1 MKISLA
7 SAKKSATMRKSF
19 KEVMTLKRVIFFA
32 LMCLMILSSTVHA
45 QGKKILYVPID
56 NRPCN
61 LFQVIEVAE
70 KVGYEILTPP
80 EEFLG
85 TRENRGD
92 PEALWQWLNETA
104 PQADAAVLSTD
115 SLIYGSL
122 IASRLHDLTAEQIL
136 ERAQRF
142 KAFHEKFPWLPIYS
156 FGTIMRTPRTASNSS
171 IEPEYYKE
179 YGTKFF
185 NYTALLD
192 KQETSKLNGKERRE
206 LKKLEADIPKEYLDD
221 WFKRRAK
228 NSDANELFVQ
238 YAREG
243 IFKYFL
249 LGCDDSS
256 MYSQTHR
263 ESRKL
268 TELSSDLGE
277 NVVQVTS
284 GADELGMLMIARAIN
299 YDRILMPF
307 ISVTYN
313 EGTGNKT
320 FPPYGNEPIGVS
332 VDAAII
338 AVGGMKIHAPER
350 ADLVVVVN
358 TRSDG
363 RTLEAATKKNR
374 GKMRSDV
381 KAFMEPVKYF
391 VKKGYPV
398 AIADVAFANGSDNAL
413 MKLLKR
419 DDLQYKIRAYGGWNT
434 PTNTTGFLIGEG
446 VLTPYMTDK
455 DIAELLTTRY
465 LDEWAYQANIRQEI
479 FAASYGIAGKGEP
492 LNLQDKLPPLEI
504 LLNEKMKAFV
514 NENLILP
521 RKWRLEDLKSRLPWQ
536 RTFECDSRFKL
547 VD

>member
-1 MKISLA
+1 M
-7 SAKKSATMRKSF
+7 
-19 KEVMTLKRVIFFA
+19 KRVIFFV
-32 LMCLMILSSTVHA
+32 LMCLMILSSTAAA

-56 NRPCN
+56 SRPCN
-61 LFQVIEVAE
+61 LFQVVEVAE

-80 EEFLG
+80 AEFLG

-92 PEALWQWLNETA
+92 PEAMWQWLNETA
-104 PQADAAVLSTD
+104 MQADAAVLSTD

-122 IASRLHDLTAEQIL
+122 VASRVHNLTAETIM

-142 KAFHEKFPWLPIYS
+142 KAFHEKFPWLPIYAI
-156 FGTIMRTPRTASNSS
+156 GTIMRTPRTGSNSS

-179 YGTKFF
+179 YGAKFF
-185 NYTALLD
+185 NYTALVD
-192 KQETSKLNGKERRE
+192 KQEISKLNGKERRAFKE
-206 LKKLEADIPKEYLDD
+206 LEADIPKEYLDD

-228 NSDANELFVQ
+228 NSNANELFIQ

-243 IFKYFL
+243 VLNYFL
-249 LGCDDSS
+249 LGCDDSA

-268 TELSSDLGE
+268 TELSSDLGK

-313 EGTGNKT
+313 EGTGSET
-320 FPPYGNEPIGVS
+320 FPSYGNEPIGVS

-350 ADLVVVVN
+350 ADLVLAVN
-358 TRSDG
+358 TRANG
-363 RTLEAATKKNR
+363 KTFEAASKKNR
-374 GKMRSDV
+374 GKLRSDV
-381 KAFMEPVKYF
+381 KKFMEPVKYF
-391 VKKGYPV
+391 VAKGYPV
-398 AIADVAFANGSDNAL
+398 AIADISFANGSDNAL

-434 PTNTTGFLIGEG
+434 ATNTTGFLIGAG
-446 VLTPYMTDK
+446 VLTPHMTDK

-465 LDEWAYQANIRQEI
+465 LDEWAYQANVRQEI
-479 FAASYGIAGKGEP
+479 FAASYGIAGNGNP
-492 LNLQDKLPPLEI
+492 MNLQDKLPPLER
-504 LLNEKMKAFV
+504 LLNEKMKTFAAD
-514 NENLILP
+514 NLILP
-521 RKWRLEDLKSRLPWQ
+521 GRWRLEDLQSRLPWQ
-536 RTFECDSRFKL
+536 RIFECDSRFKL
-547 VD
+547 ID